1 MPDDGHD
8 NTAIAAEP
16 ANDTGEALA
25 SAQAASEQVV
35 VPLPGSDPSPETS
48 VLRVGGLDER
58 GNTVKYIYARD
69 PDYVVYYSRL
79 EHPVAT
85 GDQDWQVGA
94 GQHWLRRSH
103 LGRFGAMPVSDP
115 SYESEGVQAQLSPLQ
130 RQTLRPKLL
139 PLGTERAKLQA
150 LLSGWPRRQSYDTSI
165 ATALQL
171 ALDGNGDGK
180 SAENALDTL
189 RSARAAILSER
200 EIAGRAQYVKFTLL
214 SGLAGMLLLLV
225 AQHNLFKDSGLFW
238 LGTQAG
244 LIGAVMSIALS
255 LRGRTVALDIGF
267 AGNLSDSVLRLII
280 GAVSGGTLVLLF
292 SCNLIPP
299 LHTLSGDLDARS
311 SIFALLLGIIAGFV
325 EKLVPSLLEDQA
337 HKIGGGGQDKA
348 PPAPADGA
356 KAH

>member
-1 MPDDGHD
+1 MPDEGHE
-8 NTAIAAEP
+8 NAAIAAEP
-16 ANDTGEALA
+16 ANDTGEP
-25 SAQAASEQVV
+25 VV
-35 VPLPGSDPSPETS
+35 VPLPRSDPAPETS
-48 VLRVGGLDER
+48 ALRVGGQDER

-79 EHPVAT
+79 EHPST
-85 GDQDWQVGA
+85 SGDGD
-94 GQHWLRRSH
+94 GQANPGRHWFRRDR
-103 LGRFGAMPVSDP
+103 LGQFRPTPVSD
-115 SYESEGVQAQLSPLQ
+115 SAYESEGVQAQLSPMK

-150 LLSGWPRRQSYDTSI
+150 LLSGWSRRQSYDTSI

-171 ALDGNGDGK
+171 ALDGDGDGK

-200 EIAGRAQYVKFTLL
+200 EIAGRAQYVKFTLI
-214 SGLAGMLLLLV
+214 SGLAGLLLLSI
-225 AQHNLFKDSGLFW
+225 AQHNLFKSSGLFW

-244 LIGAVMSIALS
+244 LIGAIMSIALS

-292 SCNLIPP
+292 SCGLIPP
-299 LHTLSGDLDARS
+299 LHTLSGDLDGRS
-311 SIFALLLGIIAGFV
+311 SIFALLLGIVAGFV

-337 HKIGGGGQDKA
+337 RKMGDSGAAK
-348 PPAPADGA
+348 PPQAQADGG
-356 KAH
+356 KAG